1 MKKMTRFLNLLVV
14 SLVLFAGVNSAHA
27 ILKAVSPNLDPT
39 TGGGGHPTWYQDQN
53 SVAVKPFFGLPPA
66 GSVFPVGFPPEWFYY
81 SADSDVFPLG
91 ATGETAFVI
100 MAIEAAY
107 ADGNPASPTFG
118 ALVDPANPN
127 AKAIVFQRLRIRITP
142 PTATGLFIPG
152 DYTLDHPW
160 GTTVFNC
167 SNPQN
172 NKDCQATRDLPVID
186 IFNFAGALGGP
197 AGPLDT
203 TMSTFPRSTVPPL
216 DPALLGDGLTLA
228 TIDAGAGSVRNSVS
242 ITGPPGTAISGSTTL
257 FTVVAK
263 KIGLDITPLGVTDFG
278 LVKRSPG
285 AVTKTFN
292 INNLTGAIVPL
303 TFTSPSPDFTTAG
316 TSTVAPSC
324 GATLAIDANCNF
336 DVTFSPAGTVDG
348 AKTATISIAGGAG
361 VPTAL
366 LTVTGTADG
375 TAPALTLPT
384 TGFTKFS
391 KTATQTISGTVTDA
405 NGVAGVTVTIDGGT
419 PAPATVD
426 AAAGTW
432 SFAVPALTETNPVTA
447 HTIVVTATD
456 KAQSTAVA
464 SPGGNIATVNDP
476 NNTITVDSIPPAVAI
491 TAPADGL
498 FTANTTPDLIFT
510 ATDLNNPL
518 SIVTVDGGTPITP
531 TPATLGPLADGQH
544 SVVVA
549 TTDSAGNI
557 TTHTNTFTVDTIP
570 PVITVTSPVVTAAGT
585 VGVTAPVLTFP
596 ITDANIDPAKT
607 VVTLDG
613 AVIPAVSGTT
623 VLPALVVGAPH
634 TLTIAATDLAGNPAL
649 TKTVSFT
656 LLLADGSITSL
667 GATAPT
673 IADVITALKVA
684 IGGFP
689 EVAAITPTT
698 DAFKHGDVAP
708 LDATGKPAP
717 DGNIGIGDALTILK
731 KVVGLVTF

>member
-1 MKKMTRFLNLLVV
+1 MKKMTSYLNLLAV

-81 SADSDVFPLG
+81 LANSDTFPLG
-91 ATGETAFVI
+91 TTGETAFVI

-118 ALVDPANPN
+118 ALVNPDNPN
-127 AKAIVFQRLRIRITP
+127 AKAIVFQRLRVRITP

-152 DYTLDHPW
+152 EYTLNHPW

-167 SNPQN
+167 TNPQN
-172 NKDCQATRDLPVID
+172 NKDCQDTRDLPVIG

-203 TMSTFPRSTVPPL
+203 TMTTFPRSTVPPL
-216 DPALLGDGLTLA
+216 DPTLLGDGLTLA
-228 TIDAGAGSVRNSVS
+228 TIDAGAGSLRNSVS
-242 ITGPPGTAISGSTTL
+242 ITGPPGTGSTTL

-263 KIGLDITPLGVTDFG
+263 KIGLDVTPLGVTDFG
-278 LVKRSPG
+278 VVKRAPG
-285 AVTKTFN
+285 SVTKTFN
-292 INNLTGAIVPL
+292 ISNLTGAIVPL
-303 TFTSPSPDFTTAG
+303 TFTSPSPDFTTLG

-336 DVTFSPAGTVDG
+336 DVTFSPTGTIDG
-348 AKTATISIAGGAG
+348 AKAATISIAGGAG

-366 LTVTGTADG
+366 LMVTGTADG

-391 KTATQTISGTVTDA
+391 KTPTQTISGTVTDV
-405 NGVAGVTVTIDGGT
+405 NGVAGVTVTIDGVTTT
-419 PAPATVD
+419 PAIVD

-456 KAQSTAVA
+456 KALSTAVA
-464 SPGGNIATVNDP
+464 SPGGNVATVNDL

-498 FTANTTPDLIFT
+498 FTINTTPALTFT

-518 SIVTVDGGTPITP
+518 PIVTVDGGTPITP
-531 TPATLGPLADGQH
+531 SPATLGPLTDGQH

-549 TTDSAGNI
+549 TTDSAGNL
-557 TTHTNTFTVDTIP
+557 TTHTNTFTVDTIA
-570 PVITVTSPVVTAAGT
+570 PVITVTSPLVTATAT
-585 VGVTAPVLTFP
+585 IGVTSPVLTFP
-596 ITDANIDPAKT
+596 ITETNLDPAKT
-607 VVTLDG
+607 VVMLDG
-613 AVIPAVSGTT
+613 VLVPNPVSGSTILGPF
-623 VLPALVVGAPH
+623 VPGVPH
-634 TLTIAATDLAGNPAL
+634 ILTIAAADLAGTPAPG
-649 TKTVSFT
+649 KTVTFT
-656 LLLADGSITSL
+656 LLLSDGSINSL

-684 IGGFP
+684 LTGFS
-689 EVAAITPTT
+689 EVSAITVGT

-708 LDATGKPAP
+708 LVNGVPAP
-717 DGNIGIGDALTILK
+717 DGKIEIGDALTILK
-731 KVVGLVTF
+731 KVVGITTF